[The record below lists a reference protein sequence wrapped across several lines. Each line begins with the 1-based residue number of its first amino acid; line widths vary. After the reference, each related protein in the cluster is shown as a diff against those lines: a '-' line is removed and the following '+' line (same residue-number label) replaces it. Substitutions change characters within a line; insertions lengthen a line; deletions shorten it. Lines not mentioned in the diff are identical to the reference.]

1 MILLRQNIVKSNFS
15 ECLFVACKFQDVQ
28 IFGSIIARSIF
39 SRALIQ
45 RCSVIGSNF
54 TESNFD
60 SATLIDSEFKSVDC
74 NRSRW
79 VDAQLTRVS
88 LEECEINATDFS
100 NAKLQDC
107 KFPGCSLVGSNWHNI
122 DVDLFL
128 SESQRSKILPVD
140 KERLIADSVFFEPQA
155 FRSAVG

>member
-1 MILLRQNIVKSNFS
+1 MLLVSFRTSKSLGQS
-15 ECLFVACKFQDVQ
+15 SLDQYSP
-28 IFGSIIARSIF
+28 GT
-39 SRALIQ
+39 IQ
-45 RCSVIGSNF
+45 RCSVIGSNLLSL
-54 TESNFD
+54 TL
-60 SATLIDSEFKSVDC
+60 TQPLIDSEFKSVDC

-88 LEECEINATDFS
+88 FEECGINTTDFS

-128 SESQRSKILPVD
+128 SESQRSKLLPVD
-140 KERLIADSVFFEPQA
+140 KERLIADSVFFETQTVRP
-155 FRSAVG
+155 AVG